1 MVASGNYWLDAGLA
15 RRPPREAEATRRA
28 IDRMAGAVSGYV
40 GGALLQATVA
50 GITSFIMLWILGVPS
65 PLPLAVVMGLADL
78 VPLVGATI
86 GAVLVGVVTLFTDF
100 PTATIIWAV
109 FAIAYQQF
117 ENYVVQPRIQS
128 RAAKLDPFIVVV
140 AAIFGGALLGVIGA
154 LLAIP
159 TAAVIQVAA
168 HEYLS
173 YRRDAQ
179 QRAGRSARACSP
191 RRRVSDRLSRL
202 IAVQLVQPR
211 LDRAQPRGHLAHE
224 LRWQLAR
231 GRTRQP
237 APGGFD
243 QGRGHGGGDH
253 REERD
258 AADHHERP
266 DHAARTAARGDVA
279 VPDRGDR
286 LQRPP
291 QPVAQ
296 GGEVLAVGQ
305 PADQAPR
312 ERDDHGVGPDD
323 HRRAAGGERLAP
335 ERRDEPACAGK
346 PQVCV
351 VLVPGGHHVSLNGQP
366 DVRITRPG

>member
-1 MVASGNYWLDAGLA
+1 
-15 RRPPREAEATRRA
+15 
-28 IDRMAGAVSGYV
+28 MAGAVSGYV

-50 GITSFIMLWILGVPS
+50 GIASFIMLWILGVPN

-128 RAAKLDPFIVVV
+128 RAAELDPFIVVV

-179 QRAGRSARACSP
+179 LELDGPPARLPPRSDRGGRNRVPCS
-191 RRRVSDRLSRL
+191 RRRPGSLCPRSSAARHRGRRGLSRL
-202 IAVQLVQPR
+202 IAV
-211 LDRAQPRGHLAHE
+211 RAR
-224 LRWQLAR
+224 
-231 GRTRQP
+231 P
-237 APGGFD
+237 A
-243 QGRGHGGGDH
+243 
-253 REERD
+253 
-258 AADHHERP
+258 
-266 DHAARTAARGDVA
+266 
-279 VPDRGDR
+279 
-286 LQRPP
+286 
-291 QPVAQ
+291 
-296 GGEVLAVGQ
+296 
-305 PADQAPR
+305 APR
-312 ERDDHGVGPDD
+312 SRSASRSP
-323 HRRAAGGERLAP
+323 RA
-335 ERRDEPACAGK
+335 
-346 PQVCV
+346 
-351 VLVPGGHHVSLNGQP
+351 
-366 DVRITRPG
+366 